1 MSKETIDSF
10 IGDLFSTAIGQRDQ
24 FYSSILDYNDT
35 VKRNLSTLILS
46 YLMEKGVTYKSSQ
59 GLYPQVNDV
68 ELFKDSKDHILFG
81 LTLEILESNT
91 VNQQWQT

>member
-24 FYSSILDYNDT
+24 LYSSTCDT

-81 LTLEILESNT
+81 LILEILESNT

>member
-24 FYSSILDYNDT
+24 LYSSILDYNNT

-46 YLMEKGVTYKSSQ
+46 YLMEKGVTYK
-59 GLYPQVNDV
+59 DV
-68 ELFKDSKDHILFG
+68 RREEFPG
-81 LTLEILESNT
+81 T
-91 VNQQWQT
+91 VPTS